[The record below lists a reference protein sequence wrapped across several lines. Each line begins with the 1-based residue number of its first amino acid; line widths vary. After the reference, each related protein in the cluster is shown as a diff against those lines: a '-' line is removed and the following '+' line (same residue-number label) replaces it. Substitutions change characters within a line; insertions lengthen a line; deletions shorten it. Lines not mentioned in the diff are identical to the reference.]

1 MKNHKIQ
8 LIIFLVIFMLLP
20 FLSRPALLFA
30 FEDIQYTIDAYF
42 DQDQKTVEAKQVLTF
57 KNNTGVCLDEIYLRV
72 YPNHHYSRKEID
84 DLYRYA
90 SYFKVD
96 PYPDGFDPGVFT
108 IASLSRYGG
117 ESLAYVFEGEDQTV
131 MKVILDRPLLEGE
144 SFSLEIH
151 FKIRVPHRVGR
162 YGWHNDTFALNRWYP
177 LLSVYDKNGWHN
189 DADYLLHMPY
199 MSESAIYEIT
209 LDVPQEYVVASGAVA
224 MEEPRDQG
232 NRNILHYR
240 NQYPLREFSL
250 AMSKDYHVLSQ
261 EWNGVMVHSYY
272 LKKDEAAGRKALGFA
287 IDMMRYYT
295 KQFGEYPYRQFSI
308 APVYLGCGGTQNAGL
323 IFVDRRAYRMPGF
336 LDRYFDFL
344 IAHETG
350 HQWWYNVV
358 GNDKYRQLWL
368 DEGIN
373 SYWTTCYLQDK
384 YGQDARLI
392 NMPYW
397 AEKIVPNPTFAR
409 LRTYQYLYFSKK
421 GLNQPILSD
430 LPSFYEPSLIF
441 TVAYGKGSA
450 VMDML
455 GHYLGQDKL
464 LAIMKTYYQRYKFA
478 NADINGFIKI
488 AEEVS
493 GKNLEWYADEW
504 LYSDALCDYALKRKG
519 QELILEKRGG
529 IVMPVDVELVY
540 EDGSEEHL
548 VSDGFE
554 KEEVI
559 PLAANKKL
567 RSACADP
574 KRKILDAERIN
585 NSVPR
590 KLDIRFVPIYHPL
603 YDIPLFLKD
612 DAYSWITGPSFSK
625 FGIGIKSSFQKYDD
639 YEIYAASH
647 YDNNSECIN
656 SVFGFKRENF
666 LGKFMSWGF
675 EFFDRNALT
684 EEENDLRTYKVFVRA
699 EFDLG
704 YSLFENHSHATVYL
718 AHNQSM
724 GRAPFLGSSEQVD
737 GFHYRQNQE
746 TIVGTTCFL
755 SNAGAFPDPSAGYQF
770 LATAEVGGH
779 MMGGHDS
786 FVRASA
792 EIDKYLELKH
802 GHKLAFRF
810 RGAGGY
816 PKDKYLFYLGSDTD
830 LRGYNYKDIKG
841 SSALLG
847 SIEYRFPLT
856 PDLDKRFFCNVF
868 SLSKVQGVFFF
879 DAGSAWY
886 NRFNENGVKKD
897 AGFGLR
903 IYFDVAGAA
912 ERLALRIDTAYPFDT
927 DKKEGPRVWVGINQ
941 AF

>member
-1 MKNHKIQ
+1 MKNHKIR
-8 LIIFLVIFMLLP
+8 LFLLVLSLTFSAF
-20 FLSRPALLFA
+20 FLKSEPLFA
-30 FEDIQYTIDAYF
+30 FEDIQYTMDAHF
-42 DQDQKTVEAKQVLTF
+42 DAGQKVIEARQDISF
-57 KNNTGVCLDEIYLRV
+57 KNNTGISLNEIYFRV
-72 YPNHHYSRKEID
+72 YPNHHYSKKEID
-84 DLYRYA
+84 NLYRYA

-96 PYPDGFDPGVFT
+96 PFPDGFDPGAFA
-108 IASLSRYGG
+108 ILSLSRQGG
-117 ESLAYVFEGEDQTV
+117 GPLKYQFEGEDQTV
-131 MKVILDRPLLEGE
+131 MKVVLDKPLLEGE

-151 FKIRVPHRVGR
+151 FKIRIPHRVGR
-162 YGWHNDTFALNRWYP
+162 YGWHDDTFALNRWYP

-199 MSESAIYEIT
+199 MSESAIYEIA
-209 LDVPQEYVVASGAVA
+209 LDVPEEYVVASGAA
-224 MEEPRDQG
+224 AIGEPRSQDG
-232 NRNILHYR
+232 RKLLHYR
-240 NQYPLREFSL
+240 NRYPLREFSL
-250 AMSKDYHVLSQ
+250 AISKNYRVLSQ
-261 EWNGVMVHSYY
+261 EWNGIMIHSYY
-272 LKKDEAAGRKALGFA
+272 LKKDEAGGRKALEYA
-287 IDMMRYYT
+287 IDMMRYYS
-295 KQFGEYPYRQFSI
+295 KQFGDYPYSQFSI

-323 IFVDRRAYRMPGF
+323 IFVDRRAYRMPEF
-336 LDRYFDFL
+336 LNRYFDFL

-368 DEGIN
+368 DEGMN

-384 YGQDARLI
+384 YGQDAKLI
-392 NMPYW
+392 NMPHW
-397 AEKIVPNPTFAR
+397 AETIVPNPTFAR
-409 LRTYQYLYFSKK
+409 LRTYQYLFFAKK
-421 GLNQPILSD
+421 GLNQPVLSD

-450 VMDML
+450 VLDML
-455 GHYLGQDKL
+455 SYYLGKDKFL
-464 LAIMKTYYQRYKFA
+464 EIMRTYYQRYKFA
-478 NADINGFIKI
+478 NADINDFVKV

-493 GKNLEWYADEW
+493 GKNLKWYVDEW
-504 LYSDALCDYALKRKG
+504 LYSDALCDYALRRRG
-519 QELILEKRGG
+519 RELVLEKRGE
-529 IVMPVDVELVY
+529 IVMPVDVKLMY
-540 EDGSEEHL
+540 EDGSEEKL
-548 VSDGFE
+548 VLDGFK

-559 PLAANKKL
+559 ALSDGKRLK
-567 RSACADP
+567 SACADP
-574 KRKILDAERIN
+574 GRKILDIERIN
-585 NSVPR
+585 NNVPR
-590 KLDIRFVPIYHPL
+590 KLDIRLVPLYHPL

-647 YDNNSECIN
+647 YDNNSECVN

-684 EEENDLRTYKVFVRA
+684 EEENDLRTYKIFTRA
-699 EFDLG
+699 ELDLG
-704 YSLFENHSHATVYL
+704 YSLFENHSHATLYL

-724 GRAPFLGSSEQVD
+724 GQAPFVGSSEQVD

-746 TIVGTTCFL
+746 TIVGATCFL
-755 SNAGAFPDPSAGYQF
+755 SNAGAFPDPSAGYNF
-770 LATAEVGGH
+770 LTTMEIGGH

-786 FVRASA
+786 FIRTSM
-792 EIDKYLELKH
+792 EFDKYLELKH

-810 RGAGGY
+810 KGSGGY

-830 LRGYNYKDIKG
+830 LRGYDYKDIKG

-856 PDLDKRFFCNVF
+856 GDLDKRFFCNVF
-868 SLSKVQGVFFF
+868 NLSKVQGVLFF

-886 NRFNENGVKKD
+886 NHFNEAGFKKD
-897 AGFGLR
+897 VGFGLR

-912 ERLALRIDTAYPFDT
+912 ERLALRIDTAYPLDA